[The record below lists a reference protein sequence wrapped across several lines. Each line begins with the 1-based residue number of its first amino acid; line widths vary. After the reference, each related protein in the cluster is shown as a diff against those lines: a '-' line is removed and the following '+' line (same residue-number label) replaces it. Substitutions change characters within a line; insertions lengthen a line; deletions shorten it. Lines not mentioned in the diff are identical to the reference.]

1 MPTLYVTLDTTK
13 TPWAVSVNQSNGL
26 NEIPQSGV
34 VQTIT
39 WQLTGNAASGTFNSL
54 TDPNNPGFSWLG
66 TQPARGIFTSPAV
79 NGNQFTLNDLNN
91 SANTTGTWT
100 YKLCINVGGTV
111 YTTATDGIRGTDTT
125 PSVKN
130 K

>member
-1 MPTLYVTLDTTK
+1 MPTLNVTLDTTK
-13 TPWAVSVNQSNGL
+13 TPWAVNVNQSNGL
-26 NEIPQSGV
+26 NEIPQSSV

-54 TDPNNPGFSWLG
+54 TDPNNPGFAFTG
-66 TQPARGIFTSPAV
+66 TQPPRGVFTSPTV

-91 SANTTGTWT
+91 GPNSTGTWT

-111 YTTATDGIRGTDTT
+111 YTTINTSPTGATTN
-125 PSVKN
+125 PSLKN